1 MKPAHLTPPGQPSA
15 LPSDNGSERARHALE
30 QFWLGQQQYNG
41 EKNHNDATNTAP
53 PQNPRVPGMHSLPL
67 TPAHPEHIH
76 L

>member
-53 PQNPRVPGMHSLPL
+53 HRTPGSQAC
-67 TPAHPEHIH
+67 TASR
-76 L
+76 